1 MNRDFVEILS
11 EFSAARVEY
20 LLVGAHAFA
29 VHARP
34 RATGD
39 LDLWVRPTA
48 ENERR
53 VLEALR
59 RFGAPT
65 FALEEGGFQRAG
77 EVVQLGV
84 PPHRIDILTSIS
96 GVEFE
101 GAWTRR
107 IEVEVEGV
115 LVPILGRE
123 DLIRNKRAADRPQ
136 DRADVSLLEA
146 GESTS

>member
-1 MNRDFVEILS
+1 MNRDFVEMLS
-11 EFSAARVEY
+11 EFSATGVEY

-48 ENERR
+48 ENEARI
-53 VLEALR
+53 LEALR
-59 RFGAPT
+59 RFGAPM
-65 FALEEGGFQRAG
+65 FALEAGAFQRPG

-84 PPHRIDILTSIS
+84 PPHRIDLLTSIS

-101 GAWTRR
+101 EAWTRR

-136 DRADVSLLEA
+136 DRADVSVLEG
-146 GESTS
+146 GESST